1 VVAKR
6 APRKYLKSRRMEF
19 FARVRGGE
27 LVTDAA
33 AGVGD
38 PWHGDYGAGSSETGR
53 RRSMT

>member
-38 PWHGDYGAGSSETGR
+38 RWHGDYGAGSSETGR